1 MTATRLMQFAKQFGK
16 YCDHRFAPIARRY
29 GLSMREI
36 NVVLF
41 LANNPGYDTAR
52 DITEYR
58 GISKSQVSQAV
69 EVLAERSYLTRRADP
84 DDRRLLHLSLT
95 EEGRA
100 LAAQCQ
106 ALQAQC
112 AQDLLAGMPEDQV
125 RQLQELWEMVM
136 ANGERLSREVDQ

>member
-69 EVLAERSYLTRRADP
+69 ELLVELSYLTRTPDP
-84 DDRRLLHLSLT
+84 DDRRLLHLALT
-95 EEGRA
+95 EEGLA
-100 LAAQCQ
+100 LARECKAVQ
-106 ALQAQC
+106 ARCGQE
-112 AQDLLAGMPEDQV
+112 LLEGMTEDQV
-125 RQLQELWEMVM
+125 RQLQELWDMVR
-136 ANGERLSREVDQ
+136 ANGERLSREGDQ

>member
-16 YCDHRFAPIARRY
+16 YCDHRFAPLAQAY

-36 NVVLF
+36 NVLLF
-41 LANNPGYDTAR
+41 LSNNPGYDTAR

-69 EVLAERSYLTRRADP
+69 EFLVELSYLTRTPDP
-84 DDRRLLHLSLT
+84 DDRRLLHLALT
-95 EEGRA
+95 EEGLA
-100 LAAQCQ
+100 LARECKAVQ
-106 ALQAQC
+106 ARC
-112 AQDLLAGMPEDQV
+112 GQDLLDGMTEDQV
-125 RQLQELWEMVM
+125 RQLQELWDMVM

>member
-16 YCDHRFAPIARRY
+16 YCDHRFAPLAQDY

-36 NVVLF
+36 NVLLF
-41 LANNPGYDTAR
+41 LSNNPGYDTAR

-69 EVLAERSYLTRRADP
+69 EFLVELSYLTRTPDP
-84 DDRRLLHLSLT
+84 DDRRLLHLALT
-95 EEGRA
+95 EEGLA
-100 LAAQCQ
+100 LARECKAVQ
-106 ALQAQC
+106 ARC
-112 AQDLLAGMPEDQV
+112 GQDLLDGMTEDQV

>member
-1 MTATRLMQFAKQFGK
+1 MTTTRLIQFAKQVGK

-69 EVLAERSYLTRRADP
+69 EFLAELSYLTRRADP

-106 ALQAQC
+106 ALQTQC
-112 AQDLLAGMPEDQV
+112 AQDLLAGMTQDQV
-125 RQLQELWEMVM
+125 RQLQELWDMVM

>member
-29 GLSMREI
+29 GLSKREI
-36 NVVLF
+36 NVLLF
-41 LANNPGYDTAR
+41 LSNNPGYDTAR

-69 EVLAERSYLTRRADP
+69 EFLAELSYLTRTPDP
-84 DDRRLLHLSLT
+84 DDRRLLHLALT
-95 EEGRA
+95 EEGLA
-100 LAAQCQ
+100 LARECKAVQ
-106 ALQAQC
+106 ARC
-112 AQDLLAGMPEDQV
+112 GQDLLDGMTEDQV

>member
-36 NVVLF
+36 NVLLF
-41 LANNPGYDTAR
+41 LSNNPGYDTAR

-58 GISKSQVSQAV
+58 GISKSLVSQAV
-69 EVLAERSYLTRRADP
+69 EFLAELSYLTRRADP
-84 DDRRLLHLSLT
+84 DDRRLLHLALT
-95 EEGRA
+95 EEGLA
-100 LAAQCQ
+100 LARECKAVQ
-106 ALQAQC
+106 ARGG
-112 AQDLLAGMPEDQV
+112 QDLRDGRTEDQV
-125 RQLQELWEMVM
+125 RQLQELWDMVM

>member
-69 EVLAERSYLTRRADP
+69 EFLAELSYLTRRADP

-106 ALQAQC
+106 ALQTRC
-112 AQDLLAGMPEDQV
+112 GQDLLDGMTEDQV
-125 RQLQELWEMVM
+125 RQLQELWDMVM

>member
-16 YCDHRFAPIARRY
+16 YCDPRFAPIARRY

-69 EVLAERSYLTRRADP
+69 EFLVELSYLTRTPDP
-84 DDRRLLHLSLT
+84 DDRRLLHLALT
-95 EEGRA
+95 EEGLA
-100 LAAQCQ
+100 LARECKAVQ
-106 ALQAQC
+106 ARC
-112 AQDLLAGMPEDQV
+112 GQDLLDGMTEDQV
-125 RQLQELWEMVM
+125 RQLQELWDMVM

>member
-36 NVVLF
+36 NVLLF

-69 EVLAERSYLTRRADP
+69 EFLAELSYLTRRADP
-84 DDRRLLHLSLT
+84 DDRRLLHLGLT
-95 EEGRA
+95 EEGLA
-100 LAAQCQ
+100 LARECKAVQ
-106 ALQAQC
+106 ARC
-112 AQDLLAGMPEDQV
+112 GQDLLDGMTEDQV

>member
-69 EVLAERSYLTRRADP
+69 EFLAELSYLTRRADP

-100 LAAQCQ
+100 LARECKAVQ
-106 ALQAQC
+106 ARC
-112 AQDLLAGMPEDQV
+112 GQDLLDGMTEDQV
-125 RQLQELWEMVM
+125 RQLQELWDMVM
-136 ANGERLSREVDQ
+136 ANGERLSREVNQ